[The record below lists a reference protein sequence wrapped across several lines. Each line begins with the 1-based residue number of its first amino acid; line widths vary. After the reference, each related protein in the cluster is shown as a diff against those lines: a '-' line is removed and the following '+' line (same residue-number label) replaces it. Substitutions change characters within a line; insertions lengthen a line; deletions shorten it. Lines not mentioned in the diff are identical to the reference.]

1 MLDYTPGD
9 RSAAH
14 MNDMSRYERYAKR
27 IPLFKG
33 LQPDEISDILHRG
46 EVMYVPKGKTI
57 FYKGQSGNNLFI
69 VFSGVV
75 DIFNDEKRIA
85 RCRVGDAFGE
95 MSVLD
100 HRPRSASAMAA
111 TEAKLFTLD
120 ENQINEMLHQHVAV
134 RLLLNVI
141 HLLSDH
147 LVNTNSLLANA
158 EHKLRKYEQAEE
170 QLGAV
175 DPSRDTG

>member
-1 MLDYTPGD
+1 M
-9 RSAAH
+9 A
-14 MNDMSRYERYAKR
+14 DMSKYERYAKR

-46 EVMYVPKGKTI
+46 DVMYVPKGKTI
-57 FYKGQSGNNLFI
+57 FYKGQTGNNLFV

-75 DIFNDEKRIA
+75 DIFNDEKHIA

-120 ENQINEMLHQHVAV
+120 EKQINEVLHQHVAV

-147 LVNTNSLLANA
+147 LVNTNGLLANA
-158 EHKLRKYEQAEE
+158 EHKLRRYEREE
-170 QLGAV
+170 QQADAGESA
-175 DPSRDTG
+175 RDTG

>member
-1 MLDYTPGD
+1 
-9 RSAAH
+9 
-14 MNDMSRYERYAKR
+14 MSDVSKYQRYARR

-33 LQPDEISDILHRG
+33 LEGDEISEILRRG

-120 ENQINEMLHQHVAV
+120 ERQMNEILHQHVAV

-147 LVNTNSLLANA
+147 LVNTNSLLATA
-158 EHKLRKYEQAEE
+158 EHRLRRLEGEE
-170 QLGAV
+170 QHADAGQPA
-175 DPSRDTG
+175 RDTG

>member
-1 MLDYTPGD
+1 MT
-9 RSAAH
+9 
-14 MNDMSRYERYAKR
+14 DMSKYERYARR

-33 LQPDEISDILHRG
+33 LESAEISDILRRG

-57 FYKGQSGNNLFI
+57 FYKGQTGNNLFV

-120 ENQINEMLHQHVAV
+120 EKQINEILHQRVAV

-147 LVNTNSLLANA
+147 LVNTNTLLAHA
-158 EHKLRKYEQAEE
+158 EHKLRKYEREEE
-170 QLGAV
+170 QSGTTEPPRA
-175 DPSRDTG
+175 TG